1 MELVG
6 LRKEAKAVGMPT
18 RGLLTL
24 IGDTKAGKTTLAAS
38 FPGSYVI
45 EMEKG
50 RADRI
55 KNARIHEIDNLHD
68 MGEVIQLALAAED
81 VKVLVLDSVDQIAK
95 WMADEIAQENGM
107 EFIHAQKDKP
117 DPRTLWQEFGVRVRG
132 LVDYLKASD
141 KLVIFVAHRR
151 VAKLDDKGR
160 ITTPAGINVSG
171 QGGDY
176 IAQQSEMIGFLD
188 VREIGGKS
196 THFLSFRG
204 ESQRAIWRSGIEELH
219 DKEIIIRKADPYGSF
234 ADAFKAP
241 VTAPAPTLAPA
252 PTKAAAKKK

>member
-1 MELVG
+1 MQLVEI
-6 LRKEAKAVGMPT
+6 RKEAKVIGMPT
-18 RGLLTL
+18 SGLMTL
-24 IGDTKAGKTTLAAS
+24 IGDTKSGKTTLAAS
-38 FPGSYVI
+38 FPDSYLI

-55 KNARIHEIDNLHD
+55 KNARIHEVDNLND
-68 MGEVIQLALAAED
+68 MGEVIQLAIAAPD
-81 VKVLVLDSVDQIAK
+81 IKVIILDSVDQIAK
-95 WMADEIAQENGM
+95 WMSDEIARENGM
-107 EFIHAQKDKP
+107 EFIRAEKGKP

-132 LVDYLKASD
+132 LVDYLKSSD
-141 KLVIFVAHRR
+141 KLIIFIAHRR
-151 VAKLDDKGR
+151 VAKLDDSGR

-204 ESQRAIWRSGIEELH
+204 ESNRAIWRSGIEELH
-219 DKEIIIRKADPYGSF
+219 DKEIVITKSDPYGSF
-234 ADAFKAP
+234 ADAFKTPAP
-241 VTAPAPTLAPA
+241 KTAPQLQPAPTPA
-252 PTKAAAKKK
+252 RKKK